1 MTLRQFNMY
10 FWTFFF
16 WGASFLWLA
25 IAIPEYGWVGAVSI
39 RSFIASAALVLI
51 AFVSGRKLKFD
62 AKPQRFALLAFFSV
76 ACNLG
81 GMSFAIIHLG
91 TSLTA
96 ILVCTIPLYSLLIES
111 IWHKRLPT
119 PVMVV
124 GLLLG
129 FSGVVILIGFTPQ
142 AVNAHFWLGM
152 LGSTIASVGFA
163 MGGSYANMKLPK
175 VGSWE
180 RTIGNFF
187 FGGLLTLPLF
197 LIAPMPVIPPSLK
210 ATAALITVA
219 VTASSLAYVLYFKL
233 VDEIGPT
240 KALTTEF
247 MVPVVA
253 VIIGYLLLDET
264 MTMNQLL
271 GATIII
277 TGCALVMGFVPKRFK
292 KSDELHVTDLEV
304 G

>member
-1 MTLRQFNMY
+1 
-10 FWTFFF
+10 
-16 WGASFLWLA
+16 
-25 IAIPEYGWVGAVSI
+25 
-39 RSFIASAALVLI
+39 
-51 AFVSGRKLKFD
+51 
-62 AKPQRFALLAFFSV
+62 
-76 ACNLG
+76 
-81 GMSFAIIHLG
+81 
-91 TSLTA
+91 
-96 ILVCTIPLYSLLIES
+96 
-111 IWHKRLPT
+111 
-119 PVMVV
+119 
-124 GLLLG
+124 
-129 FSGVVILIGFTPQ
+129 
-142 AVNAHFWLGM
+142 
-152 LGSTIASVGFA
+152 
-163 MGGSYANMKLPK
+163 
-175 VGSWE
+175 
-180 RTIGNFF
+180 
-187 FGGLLTLPLF
+187 
-197 LIAPMPVIPPSLK
+197 MPVIPPSLK